1 MSDYLENN
9 EKLDLIVIPLT
20 DSVAFPAIPM
30 EINDPDAVTAE
41 AADIAIKYYDGL
53 ALALP
58 LKPGVFTTKA
68 YDEHIGKS
76 KRRRGES
83 ENDAPRFLPQHFNE
97 IGTVVRVRRKS
108 GTGSRTV
115 FAMECLSRASV
126 ISLFPGENGCL
137 VASALSRE
145 ISSDPGSP
153 DAAECAAALRRIFS
167 SVSSMLPQPLMAVE
181 HAVYRILRPEAIAD
195 LVAAA
200 MFSEYEDKL
209 LILNEFD
216 PYKRAN
222 AAIVILGSIGVK
234 IQMDSDAGA
243 NAERDGNGGARPAG
257 QGRMGYAPEGPSDA
271 DEYAAK
277 IAAADLPDEVREK
290 LVKEADKLN
299 RTPFGSVEATVIM
312 NYLDV
317 VLELPWKSF
326 THDKL
331 NVESAKKILDAD
343 HDGLGK
349 VKDRILE
356 FLAVKQLNPELKNQ
370 IICLVGPP
378 GTGKTSVAASVARA
392 MNRRYVRV
400 SLGGIH
406 DEAEIRGHRKTY
418 VASMPGRIITALTQA
433 KVNNPLM
440 LLDEIDKL
448 TSDSRGD
455 PASAL
460 LEALDP
466 EQNKSFRDH
475 FVELPFDLSDV
486 LFITTA
492 NSADTIPRPLLDR
505 MEVIELPGYTRRE
518 KLSIAKNHLYPKQV
532 KRHGLNKRVLK
543 ITDDAIYDIID
554 CYTREAGVRNLERTI
569 ADLCRKSARKIV
581 ESHGD
586 IKRIVIDKKDVPAYL
601 GPRKLTPDR
610 ISGEDLVGVVNGLA
624 YTEAGGDLLKIE
636 AVALDG
642 TGKLELT
649 GSLGDVMKESAK
661 TALTHVR
668 SLAAEYGIPADFY
681 KTRDIHIH
689 VPEGAVPKDGP
700 SAGVTMTSALISAL
714 TGIPAAHNVA
724 MTGEVTL
731 TGRVLAIGGLREKTM
746 AAYAAGIDTVLI
758 PEENL
763 PDLEEIDPEV
773 RANVKFIPC
782 RNTRQVLETILV
794 RSAKASE

>member
-9 EKLDLIVIPLT
+9 EKLNLIVIPLT

-53 ALALP
+53 AIALP

-68 YDEHIGKS
+68 YDEHIGNV
-76 KRRRGES
+76 KRRRGE
-83 ENDAPRFLPQHFNE
+83 NDNTAPRFLPQHFNE
-97 IGTVVRVRRKS
+97 VGTVVRVRRKPD
-108 GTGSRTV
+108 TGSRAV
-115 FAMECLSRASV
+115 YLMECLSRASV
-126 ISLFPGENGCL
+126 ISLFPGEYGVL
-137 VASALSRE
+137 IASVASRE
-145 ISSDPGSP
+145 ISSDPTVP
-153 DAAECAAALRRIFS
+153 EAAECAAALRRIFS
-167 SVSSMLPQPLMAVE
+167 SVSAMLPQPLMAVE

-200 MFSEYEDKL
+200 MFSDYEDKL

-234 IQMDSDAGA
+234 VQMDSDAGS
-243 NAERDGNGGARPAG
+243 NAESAGGNPAG
-257 QGRMGYAPEGPSDA
+257 QRRMGYNQEGPSDA

-277 IAAADLPDEVREK
+277 IAAADLPDEVRAK
-290 LVKEADKLN
+290 LSKEADKLN

-317 VLELPWKSF
+317 VLEIPWKSY

-331 NVESAKKILDAD
+331 NVDAAKKILDAD
-343 HDGLGK
+343 HDGLEK
-349 VKDRILE
+349 VKNRILE
-356 FLAVKQLNPELKNQ
+356 FLAVKQLNPQLKNQ

-475 FVELPFDLSDV
+475 FVEIPFDLSDV

-518 KLSIAKNHLYPKQV
+518 KLSIAKNHLYPKQL
-532 KRHGLNKRVLK
+532 KRHGLNKRMLK
-543 ITDDAIYDIID
+543 ITEDALYEIID
-554 CYTREAGVRNLERTI
+554 CYTREAGVRNLERTV
-569 ADLCRKSARKIV
+569 ADLCRKAARKIV
-581 ESHGD
+581 ESHGE
-586 IKRIVIDKKDVPAYL
+586 IKRIVIDKNDLPAYL
-601 GPRKLTPDR
+601 GPRKLNPDR

-636 AVALDG
+636 ALALDG

-782 RNTRQVLETILV
+782 RNTRQVLENILF
-794 RSAKASE
+794 RSPKASE